1 MSPYDFGPEADLT
14 NKQLAG
20 ELAKLSP
27 LTAVEIEKLLP
38 TKADKKRLKK
48 LIEIVN
54 SSASQNSKLA
64 SLVDNF
70 SELGGVVTKLLTR
83 YLRPI

>member
-1 MSPYDFGPEADLT
+1 MSPYDFGEEAELT

-38 TKADKKRLKK
+38 RKADKKRLKK
-48 LIEIVN
+48 LIDIVS

-64 SLVDNF
+64 SLVTNF